1 MDRTELIKQAI
12 IQCDKDI
19 ADLQQQKTLLVS
31 SLKPKLVVT
40 NGTKPKP
47 KPSSKP
53 AAKKPAEPPTAEE
66 IQSVFECFGNVP
78 LNLANFEALGQLDSM
93 SKPKLRACLDELVKN
108 GDVNQH
114 GNRRSLCWVARG
126 VEFDG

>member
-1 MDRTELIKQAI
+1 MDRNELIKQAI
-12 IQCDKDI
+12 SQCEKDI
-19 ADLQQQKTLLVS
+19 ADLQQQKALLVS

-53 AAKKPAEPPTAEE
+53 ATKKTAEPPTAEE
-66 IQSVFECFGNVP
+66 IQSVFECFGQVP
-78 LNLANFEALGQLDSM
+78 LTLPNFDVLIEM
-93 SKPKLRACLDELVKN
+93 PKAKVRACLDELVKN

-114 GNRRSLCWVARG
+114 GNRRSLCWVAKG